1 MNTVNLSQLVGSKL
15 ELPKSGK
22 LYPDYKKSIGW
33 AWVLVKAMHSKG
45 FCYMHQTFKDGSNS
59 VKFYN
64 GQDNINFTRHAHAP
78 TAILVAAA
86 ASLEVANG
94 HSK

>member
-1 MNTVNLSQLVGSKL
+1 MENLLSQLVGEKL
-15 ELPKSGK
+15 DIPKNGNIYYPNYTTNIEL
-22 LYPDYKKSIGW
+22 

-78 TAILVAAA
+78 TAILMAAA
-86 ASLEVANG
+86 ASLGVSSE
-94 HSK
+94 

>member
-1 MNTVNLSQLVGSKL
+1 MENLLSQLVGEKL
-15 ELPKSGK
+15 DIPKNGDIY
-22 LYPDYKKSIGW
+22 YPNYTTNIGW

-45 FCYMHQTFKDGSNS
+45 YCYMHQTFKDGSNS

-78 TAILVAAA
+78 TAILMAAA
-86 ASLEVANG
+86 ASLGVSSE
-94 HSK
+94 